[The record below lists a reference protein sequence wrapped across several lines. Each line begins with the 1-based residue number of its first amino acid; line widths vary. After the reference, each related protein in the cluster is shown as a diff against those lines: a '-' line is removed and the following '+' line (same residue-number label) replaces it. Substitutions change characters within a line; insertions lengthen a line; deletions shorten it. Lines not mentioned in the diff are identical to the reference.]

1 MLERHLPLQKDFEFK
16 EFFET
21 SVFKWSAKHTASI
34 CTYKLPQIFA
44 KTIDAL
50 VPVCPSLVV
59 YPTACACTCIRRSQ
73 RGGGRFALSAP
84 RPNQFR
90 SRAQKVMLPR
100 RLPVR
105 LAPPLAGAL
114 RGLCTAA
121 AAAAALP
128 TSKPPREP
136 LSPSEL
142 DAVSALLPRLLSAG
156 HVPAAGR
163 LLSAALLLPGSLDRL
178 PFPSLAAHLASLP
191 TLSPAFAL
199 LTALRHHPA
208 RPSPL
213 PLAAPL
219 LDRLLALR
227 RARDAASVLRW
238 LCRPDSPRRPD
249 AATYAAAVVGLCRLE
264 DPRGALAALREMAAD
279 GFQASPELREA
290 VRDAMLQDAR
300 IEEAWALEEAMRRP
314 ETREVV
320 ELVDKLL
327 AEWEP

>member
-1 MLERHLPLQKDFEFK
+1 
-16 EFFET
+16 
-21 SVFKWSAKHTASI
+21 
-34 CTYKLPQIFA
+34 
-44 KTIDAL
+44 
-50 VPVCPSLVV
+50 
-59 YPTACACTCIRRSQ
+59 
-73 RGGGRFALSAP
+73 
-84 RPNQFR
+84 
-90 SRAQKVMLPR
+90 MLP

-105 LAPPLAGAL
+105 LAPPLAGAR

-121 AAAAALP
+121 AP
-128 TSKPPREP
+128 SISKPPPEP

-142 DAVSALLPRLLSAG
+142 DTVSALLPRLLSAD

-219 LDRLLALR
+219 LDSLLALR

-249 AATYAAAVVGLCRLE
+249 AATYAAAVAGLCRLE

-279 GFQASPELREA
+279 GVQASPELRET

-300 IEEAWALEEAMRRP
+300 IEEAWTLEEAMRRP
-314 ETREVV
+314 ETGEVV